1 MKKHAEHSG
10 VRVDARCAVAVVAS
24 LVVLVGCQAGDGEG
38 RDGMH
43 VTQPGPSDEE
53 EVLATIDDLMSLPS
67 AEDMLSPYRD
77 IGADVRSAVDDDLG
91 ALQWDTEEAGLRTG
105 SVCNGPYERL
115 EGRSVAVRSTVDGP
129 PLEGE
134 SWDRAEDAVRRAAET
149 HGFTVETLVID
160 EEGAHEVEFAGDRG
174 AFVRVYSHSSFGL
187 TIQSGC
193 YLTNSDRDAIELYGV
208 PDPERWARKYP
219 NSSLVPSDPG
229 RPLGAHG

>member
-1 MKKHAEHSG
+1 MKKHAERSG
-10 VRVDARCAVAVVAS
+10 VRVDAHCAVAVVAS

-53 EVLATIDDLMSLPS
+53 EVFATIDDLMSLPS
-67 AEDMLSPYRD
+67 AEDMLSPYRE
-77 IGADVRSAVDDDLG
+77 IGADVRGAVDNDLG
-91 ALQWDTEEAGLRTG
+91 AFQWETEEAGLRTG
-105 SVCNGPYERL
+105 SVCNGPYEQL

-134 SWDRAEDAVRRAAET
+134 SWDRAEDAVRRAA
-149 HGFTVETLVID
+149 
-160 EEGAHEVEFAGDRG
+160 
-174 AFVRVYSHSSFGL
+174 
-187 TIQSGC
+187 GC

-208 PDPERWARKYP
+208 PEPERWARKYP
-219 NSSLVPSDPG
+219 NSTLVSPDPG

>member
-1 MKKHAEHSG
+1 MPT
-10 VRVDARCAVAVVAS
+10 
-24 LVVLVGCQAGDGEG
+24 
-38 RDGMH
+38 
-43 VTQPGPSDEE
+43 TQTGPSDEE

-67 AEDMLSPYRD
+67 AEDMLSPYRE
-77 IGADVRSAVDDDLG
+77 IGADVRGAVDDDLG
-91 ALQWDTEEAGLRTG
+91 AFQWETEEPVLRTG
-105 SVCNGPYERL
+105 PVCNGPYEQL

-134 SWDRAEDAVRRAAET
+134 SWDRAEDAVRRAAKT

-174 AFVRVYSHSSFGL
+174 AFVRVYSHSSFGV

-193 YLTNSDRDAIELYGV
+193 YLTNSDRDAIELHGV
-208 PDPERWARKYP
+208 PDPERWSRKYP

-229 RPLGAHG
+229 RPTRANG